1 MNRDRK
7 DPVTMAFGVLLVA
20 LLPIFFLLA
29 SRYQSLDERVRI
41 LQPKPLVSVPSP
53 EDLLTQVSQA
63 ASDSTLQLHQVWAAA
78 PEPTSGLIADYEVM
92 RGDQA
97 VYRLVLFRYDIA
109 CSVCRDVLA
118 AALYEAEG
126 DALVQI
132 LLLDDWEVR
141 GERVNTSRFLRQFA
155 GRSMATELVLGANVD
170 GISGA
175 TFSAG
180 GLVEQLNTAAAWVR
194 DQPLETRKRPRQ
206 EPRRS
211 VFGMDRWR
219 FVWPCGLAKY
229 AQPSRCRPLL
239 WH

>member
-7 DPVTMAFGVLLVA
+7 DPVMLAFGVLLVA
-20 LLPIFFLLA
+20 LLPTFFLLA
-29 SRYQSLDERVRI
+29 SRYQSLDERVRL
-41 LQPKPLVSVPSP
+41 LQPNPFVPAPSP
-53 EDLLTQVSQA
+53 EDLLAQVSQVV
-63 ASDSTLQLHQVWAAA
+63 SDSTLQLHQVWAAE
-78 PEPTSGLIADYEVM
+78 PEPTSGLVADYTVL

-97 VYRLVLFRYDIA
+97 VYRLVVFRYDIA

-141 GERVNTSRFLRQFA
+141 GERVDTVRFLRQFA
-155 GRSMATELVLGANVD
+155 GRSVATELVLGANVD

-180 GLVEQLNTAAAWVR
+180 GLVEELNTAAAWVR
-194 DQPLETRKRPRQ
+194 EHPLETPASEEEQ
-206 EPRRS
+206 
-211 VFGMDRWR
+211 
-219 FVWPCGLAKY
+219 L
-229 AQPSRCRPLL
+229 
-239 WH
+239 